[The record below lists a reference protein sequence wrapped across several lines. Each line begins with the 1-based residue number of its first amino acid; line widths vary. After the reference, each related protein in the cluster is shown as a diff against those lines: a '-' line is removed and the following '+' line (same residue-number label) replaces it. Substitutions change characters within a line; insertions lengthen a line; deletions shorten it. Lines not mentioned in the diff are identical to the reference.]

1 MRSLYSHA
9 VAAALLIIGGC
20 GVPPA
25 SAARSL
31 APANNAGPWLET
43 SETLNLTGAQEQV
56 LWQTV
61 DKQTTREQTGQKTR
75 ATDVPLRF
83 EPEVGAVVPTA
94 IALRAFPSRVTGRI
108 PMVRHYDYAV
118 QGSNLLIV
126 NPADKKIVDVI
137 RH

>member
-25 SAARSL
+25 SAAGSL
-31 APANNAGPWLET
+31 APANNAEP
-43 SETLNLTGAQEQV
+43 S
-56 LWQTV
+56 
-61 DKQTTREQTGQKTR
+61 GQKTLN
-75 ATDVPLRF
+75 TGVPLRF

>member
-9 VAAALLIIGGC
+9 VATVLLIIGGC

-25 SAARSL
+25 SGAGSL
-31 APANNAGPWLET
+31 APANNAEPWLET

-61 DKQTTREQTGQKTR
+61 DKQTARKQTGQKDRNTG
-75 ATDVPLRF
+75 VPLRF
-83 EPEVGAVVPTA
+83 EPEVGAAVPTA
-94 IALRAFPSRVTGRI
+94 IALRPWPSEVTGRI
-108 PMVRHYDYAV
+108 PALRHYEYAV
-118 QGSNLLIV
+118 QDSNLLIV
-126 NPADKKIVDVI
+126 DPADKKIVDVI